1 MTSSGSMPGP
11 PGKLFA
17 PTGTTSLRGWVSSA
31 ESGTPQVEGHGSSSL
46 ARSLMK
52 ESVQLSSIT
61 GQNLAL
67 ADSRTVVL
75 HPATGGR
82 DPSTP
87 SGKFVQ
93 VTIRALG
100 STVDQQ
106 DLTEY

>member
-46 ARSLMK
+46 A
-52 ESVQLSSIT
+52 LSSIT